1 MFKSFSLL
9 SLVFA
14 ATALAQ
20 QTGKTTRYWDCCKPS
35 CSWSGK
41 ASLHSATSSADVT
54 RPVLTCNAQGSTLTD
69 PNVRSGCDGGSA
81 FTCTSNSPWAVN
93 DDLAYGFA
101 AVSLS
106 GSSESKW
113 CCGCYEL
120 TFTSGPVAGKRMVV
134 QATNTG
140 GDLGSNHFDLLMP
153 GGGVGIFN
161 GCPAQFGSWNGGAQY
176 GGVSSRSECS
186 NLPAAVQAGC
196 HWRFDWFKGADNPS
210 ISFREVQCP
219 AALTDITGCSRRD
232 GSGLPAVAAG
242 PSTPASSSLST
253 PTSSKSPSITASA
266 PTSSKSPSITTSTST
281 SCRSSSPPTTS
292 SDGTSGGAPQWGQCG
307 GIG

>member
-9 SLVFA
+9 SFVFA

-41 ASLHSATSSADVT
+41 ASLHGFTSSAQL
-54 RPVLTCNAQGSTLTD
+54 LTFSKY
-69 PNVRSGCDGGSA
+69 PYRSQ
-81 FTCTSNSPWAVN
+81 FN

-120 TFTSGPVAGKRMVV
+120 TFTSGPVAGKKMVV

-140 GDLGSNHFDLLMP
+140 GDLGSNHFDILMP

-186 NLPAAVQAGC
+186 NLPAGTSY
-196 HWRFDWFKGADNPS
+196 DNPS
-210 ISFREVQCP
+210 HDFE
-219 AALTDITGCSRRD
+219 TDLECQHLQPFKLVAIGASIGSR
-232 GSGLPAVAAG
+232 
-242 PSTPASSSLST
+242 
-253 PTSSKSPSITASA
+253 A
-266 PTSSKSPSITTSTST
+266 PTTQASRSVKFNVLLRSQTSLDARVMMLVIFQLVIFHPLHAYILELATFHSLQVRILEFVIIYL
-281 SCRSSSPPTTS
+281 CLLHNPW
-292 SDGTSGGAPQWGQCG
+292 Q
-307 GIG
+307 

>member
-1 MFKSFSLL
+1 
-9 SLVFA
+9 
-14 ATALAQ
+14 
-20 QTGKTTRYWDCCKPS
+20 
-35 CSWSGK
+35 
-41 ASLHSATSSADVT
+41 
-54 RPVLTCNAQGSTLTD
+54 
-69 PNVRSGCDGGSA
+69 
-81 FTCTSNSPWAVN
+81 
-93 DDLAYGFA
+93 
-101 AVSLS
+101 
-106 GSSESKW
+106 
-113 CCGCYEL
+113 
-120 TFTSGPVAGKRMVV
+120 MVV

-266 PTSSKSPSITTSTST
+266 PTSSKSPSITASTST

-307 GIG
+307 GIGWGGPTTCAPPFTCIKGNDWYYQCL

>member
-9 SLVFA
+9 SFVFA

-20 QTGKTTRYWDCCKPS
+20 QT
-35 CSWSGK
+35 
-41 ASLHSATSSADVT
+41 
-54 RPVLTCNAQGSTLTD
+54 VLTCNAQGSTLTD

-120 TFTSGPVAGKRMVV
+120 TFTSGPVAGKKMVV

-140 GDLGSNHFDLLMP
+140 GDLGSNHFDILMP

-186 NLPAAVQAGC
+186 NLPAGTSY
-196 HWRFDWFKGADNPS
+196 DNPS
-210 ISFREVQCP
+210 HDFE
-219 AALTDITGCSRRD
+219 TDLECQHLQPFKLVAIGASIGSRAPTTQASRSVKFNVLLRSQTSLD
-232 GSGLPAVAAG
+232 ARVMMVAASQLSHSSSST
-242 PSTPASSSLST
+242 PSTRTSSSSPLSTPSKSASSS
-253 PTSSKSPSITASA
+253 SSS
-266 PTSSKSPSITTSTST
+266 STSVSST
-281 SCRSSSPPTTS
+281 TRGSDSGATGQCGGGIRSSSSASPPAATPGGS
-292 SDGTSGGAPQWGQCG
+292 SGGAPQWGQCG